1 MIVLHLSRTI
11 SHLLLFTCQARHD
24 SFKAPPSIPPSI
36 PKQQLPRKDAGM
48 VDQSN
53 NISEGHATV
62 KPKREVPISAS
73 PLVSQ
78 TQKPSVH
85 PIQGLPMQMQF
96 PQQQIPVQFGGHNP
110 QIQSQA
116 MSASSL
122 QMPMPIPLT
131 MGNQPVQQ
139 PMFVSGIQHHAMQPP
154 GIIHQGQTLNFTS
167 QMGPQLAPQLGNMS
181 MNMGPQFP
189 QQQAG
194 KFGGHRKAVKITHP
208 DTHEELR
215 LDGSPAPRS
224 HPTMVPQSQPIP
236 SFPPAHGI
244 NYYPNPNTFN
254 TSSIFF
260 SPPSSL
266 PLGSSHHPTS
276 QQTRLYNQV
285 IVFW

>member
-1 MIVLHLSRTI
+1 MIVLHLSRTL
-11 SHLLLFTCQARHD
+11 SHLFLFTCQARHE

-53 NISEGHATV
+53 NISEGHAAV

-85 PIQGLPMQMQF
+85 QIQGLPMQMQF

-139 PMFVSGIQHHAMQPP
+139 PMFVSGIQHHAMQSP
-154 GIIHQGQTLNFTS
+154 GIMHQGQTLNFTS
-167 QMGPQLAPQLGNMS
+167 QMGPQLAPQLGSMS

-194 KFGGHRKAVKITHP
+194 KFGSQRKPVKITHP

-236 SFPPAHGI
+236 SFPPGHGI

-266 PLGSSHHPTS
+266 PLGSSHPPTS
-276 QQTRLYNQV
+276 QPTRLYNQV